1 MFKALIDF
9 VKNLLAARAYVYA
22 SKSSMALSV
31 HEFHRSHSNVFF
43 MVITLERLDLNA
55 IMTSKSPAFGSCY
68 YILQNAYLQKPRLHI
83 SKTCL
88 AILHVCQVSS
98 QTPPTWCEESAILD
112 RRASNNLISFFG
124 RELLGSPPRLG
135 RRTGSLAT
143 TEGVYMPKGAAK
155 VVLTKHAGTSRM
167 IMKR

>member
-1 MFKALIDF
+1 M
-9 VKNLLAARAYVYA
+9 ART
-22 SKSSMALSV
+22 
-31 HEFHRSHSNVFF
+31 N
-43 MVITLERLDLNA
+43 
-55 IMTSKSPAFGSCY
+55 
-68 YILQNAYLQKPRLHI
+68 KPR
-83 SKTCL
+83 
-88 AILHVCQVSS
+88 HVQS
-98 QTPPTWCEESAILD
+98 LD
-112 RRASNNLISFFG
+112 RFRQESTSSPCLCICFQVIHGIVGARISSKPFKCLLHGHHPRKTRPERYHDLEKPCFRVMLLHTPERIPPETSPSNNLISFFG